1 MEFNNLVTLQFDA
14 IDNGIRTS
22 KLLQVF
28 SKQAPMIDALI
39 THFAEQM
46 KRRRNGEN
54 GQPPENVAEG
64 KLSTLFTV
72 NLREL
77 ILAKTSFWSWKTKKN
92 SLIAPNSILF
102 AEPNPIQNNGC
113 GVLSNKLSKLTL
125 ATFDA
130 DGRCI
135 GQMGSLSISY

>member
-72 NLREL
+72 DLREL
-77 ILAKTSFWSWKTKKN
+77 ILA
-92 SLIAPNSILF
+92 
-102 AEPNPIQNNGC
+102 
-113 GVLSNKLSKLTL
+113 
-125 ATFDA
+125 
-130 DGRCI
+130 
-135 GQMGSLSISY
+135 Y